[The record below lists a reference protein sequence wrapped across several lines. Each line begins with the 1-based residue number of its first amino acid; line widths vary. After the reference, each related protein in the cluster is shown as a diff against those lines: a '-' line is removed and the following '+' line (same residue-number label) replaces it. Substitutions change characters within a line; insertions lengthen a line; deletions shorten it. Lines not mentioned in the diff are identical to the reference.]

1 MTLEFLSRGTGTEL
15 VLTHE
20 GFADEDA
27 RTHHEQGWT
36 AILERLDGHFPAKL

>member
-20 GFADEDA
+20 GFADEDSRA
-27 RTHHEQGWT
+27 HHEQGWT
-36 AILERLDGHFPAKL
+36 AILGRLGGELPAEL